1 MVSGMTRAARTS
13 YLLRQ
18 AQMRVFTAM
27 VERLGVL
34 GLTPVQ
40 YMVLSLSSREG
51 GLSSA
56 DLARR
61 AQITPQ
67 SMNEVITA
75 LDRKGLIKRHEA
87 AENRRILRV
96 VLTKE
101 GNRLLPE
108 CERQIDQLE
117 AELFGCF
124 NKNELTAF
132 RSLLSIFLESQR
144 IDSHTA
150 ASEAAV

>member
-1 MVSGMTRAARTS
+1 MRKAARTI

-18 AQMRVFTAM
+18 AQLRVYAAM
-27 VERLGVL
+27 VERLAAL

-56 DLARR
+56 ELARR
-61 AQITPQ
+61 TQITPQ
-67 SMNEVITA
+67 SMNEVIAA
-75 LDRKGLIKRHEA
+75 LHRKGLISRHEA
-87 AENRRILRV
+87 PENRRILRV
-96 VLTKE
+96 VLSKE
-101 GNRLLPE
+101 GTRLLPE

-124 NKNELTAF
+124 DKNDLASF
-132 RSLLSIFLESQR
+132 RDLLSTFLESRRMESQ
-144 IDSHTA
+144 A
-150 ASEAAV
+150 AAREAAV

>member
-1 MVSGMTRAARTS
+1 MTRAARTS

-18 AQMRVFTAM
+18 AQLRIYAAM
-27 VERLGVL
+27 VERLGAL

-61 AQITPQ
+61 TQITPQ
-67 SMNEVITA
+67 SMNEVIAA
-75 LDRKGLIKRHEA
+75 LHRKGLIRRHEA
-87 AENRRILRV
+87 PENRRILRV

-108 CERQIDQLE
+108 CERQMDRLE
-117 AELFGCF
+117 AEFFRCF
-124 NKNELTAF
+124 DKNELAAF
-132 RSLLSIFLESQR
+132 RDLLSVFLESRR
-144 IDSHTA
+144 IDSHMA
-150 ASEAAV
+150 ASEVAV

>member
-1 MVSGMTRAARTS
+1 MTRAARTS

-18 AQMRVFTAM
+18 AQMQIYAAM
-27 VERLGVL
+27 VERLGAL

-67 SMNEVITA
+67 SMNEIIAA
-75 LDRKGLIKRHEA
+75 LHRKGLIGRHEA
-87 AENRRILRV
+87 PENRRILRV

-108 CERQIDQLE
+108 CERQMDQLE
-117 AELFGCF
+117 AEFFNCF
-124 NKNELTAF
+124 DKSELTAF
-132 RSLLSIFLESQR
+132 RNLLTKFLEAQR
-144 IDSHTA
+144 TDMRA
-150 ASEAAV
+150 GARELAV

>member
-1 MVSGMTRAARTS
+1 MARAARTS

-18 AQMRVFTAM
+18 AQMRVYTGM
-27 VERLGVL
+27 VERLGAL

-61 AQITPQ
+61 TQITPQ
-67 SMNEVITA
+67 SMNEVIAA
-75 LDRKGLIKRHEA
+75 LHRKGLITRHEA
-87 AENRRILRV
+87 PENRRILRV

-101 GNRLLPE
+101 GSRLLPE
-108 CERQIDQLE
+108 CEREIDRLE
-117 AELFGCF
+117 AEFFRCF
-124 NKNELTAF
+124 SKNELTAF
-132 RSLLSIFLESQR
+132 RDLLSTFLESRR

-150 ASEAAV
+150 ASEAAI

>member
-1 MVSGMTRAARTS
+1 MARAARTS

-18 AQMRVFTAM
+18 AQMRVYTGM
-27 VERLGVL
+27 VEHLGAL

-61 AQITPQ
+61 TQITPQ
-67 SMNEVITA
+67 SMNEVIAA
-75 LDRKGLIKRHEA
+75 LHRKGLITRHEA
-87 AENRRILRV
+87 PENRRILRV

-101 GNRLLPE
+101 GSRLLPE
-108 CERQIDQLE
+108 CEREIDRLE
-117 AELFGCF
+117 AEFFRCF
-124 NKNELTAF
+124 SKSELTAF
-132 RSLLSIFLESQR
+132 RDLLSTFLESRR

-150 ASEAAV
+150 ASEGAM

>member
-1 MVSGMTRAARTS
+1 MTRAARTI

-18 AQMRVFTAM
+18 TQLRIYAAM
-27 VERLGVL
+27 VELLGAL

-75 LDRKGLIKRHEA
+75 LHRKGLITRHEA
-87 AENRRILRV
+87 PENRRILRV

-108 CERQIDQLE
+108 CERQIDRLE
-117 AELFGCF
+117 AEYFRCF
-124 NKNELTAF
+124 EKDELTAF
-132 RSLLSIFLESQR
+132 RDLLSRFLEAHR
-144 IDSHTA
+144 ADGHIA
-150 ASEAAV
+150 VSELAV

>member
-1 MVSGMTRAARTS
+1 MTRAARTI

-18 AQMRVFTAM
+18 AQLRIYAAM
-27 VERLGVL
+27 VERLNAL

-40 YMVLSLSSREG
+40 YTVLSLSSREG

-67 SMNEVITA
+67 SMNEVIAA
-75 LDRKGLIKRHEA
+75 LHRKGLITRHEA
-87 AENRRILRV
+87 PENRRILRV

-117 AELFGCF
+117 SELFGCF
-124 NKNELTAF
+124 DKSELTAL
-132 RSLLSIFLESQR
+132 RGLLSTFLESQHQDAR
-144 IDSHTA
+144 TTA
-150 ASEAAV
+150 NEIAV

>member
-1 MVSGMTRAARTS
+1 MARAARTS

-18 AQMRVFTAM
+18 AQLRIYAAM
-27 VERLGVL
+27 VERLDAL

-67 SMNEVITA
+67 SMNEVIAA
-75 LDRKGLIKRHEA
+75 LHRKGLISRHEA
-87 AENRRILRV
+87 PENRRILRV

-101 GNRLLPE
+101 GSRLLPE
-108 CERQIDQLE
+108 CERQIDRLE
-117 AELFGCF
+117 ADLFGCF
-124 NKNELTAF
+124 NKSELTAF
-132 RSLLSIFLESQR
+132 RDLLSTFLESRR
-144 IDSHTA
+144 IDSHTV

>member
-1 MVSGMTRAARTS
+1 
-13 YLLRQ
+13 
-18 AQMRVFTAM
+18 M
-27 VERLGVL
+27 VERLGAL

-67 SMNEVITA
+67 SMNEVIAA
-75 LDRKGLIKRHEA
+75 LHRKGLIKRHEA
-87 AENRRILRV
+87 PENRRILRV

-108 CERQIDQLE
+108 CEREMDRLE
-117 AELFGCF
+117 TESFRCF
-124 NKNELTAF
+124 DKSELTAF
-132 RSLLSIFLESQR
+132 RNLLAKFLEAQR
-144 IDSHTA
+144 VDSH
-150 ASEAAV
+150 AAVSEVAE

>member
-1 MVSGMTRAARTS
+1 MTGAARTS

-18 AQMRVFTAM
+18 AQLRIYAAM
-27 VERLGVL
+27 VERLGAL

-40 YMVLSLSSREG
+40 YTVLSLSSREG

-61 AQITPQ
+61 TQITPQ

-75 LDRKGLIKRHEA
+75 LHRKGLIRRHEA
-87 AENRRILRV
+87 PENRRILRV
-96 VLTKE
+96 ALTKE

-108 CERQIDQLE
+108 CERQMDRLE
-117 AELFGCF
+117 AEFFRCFG
-124 NKNELTAF
+124 KSELTAF
-132 RSLLSIFLESQR
+132 RNLLSVFLESQR
-144 IDSHTA
+144 IEARKA
-150 ASEAAV
+150 ASEVAV

>member
-1 MVSGMTRAARTS
+1 MARAARTS

-18 AQMRVFTAM
+18 AQMRVYTGM
-27 VERLGVL
+27 VERLGAL

-61 AQITPQ
+61 TQITPQ
-67 SMNEVITA
+67 SMNEVIAA
-75 LDRKGLIKRHEA
+75 LHRKGLITRHEA
-87 AENRRILRV
+87 PENRRILRV

-101 GNRLLPE
+101 GSRLLPE
-108 CERQIDQLE
+108 CEREIDRLE
-117 AELFGCF
+117 AEFFRCF
-124 NKNELTAF
+124 SKSELTAF
-132 RSLLSIFLESQR
+132 RDLLSTFLESRR

-150 ASEAAV
+150 ASEAAI

>member
-1 MVSGMTRAARTS
+1 MTKAARTA

-18 AQMRVFTAM
+18 AQLRTYAAM
-27 VERLGVL
+27 VERLGAL

-61 AQITPQ
+61 TQITPQ
-67 SMNEVITA
+67 SMNEVIAA

-87 AENRRILRV
+87 PENRRILRV

-117 AELFGCF
+117 TELFRCF
-124 NKNELTAF
+124 DRSELTAF
-132 RSLLSIFLESQR
+132 RNLLSTFLESQR
-144 IDSHTA
+144 AGVHA
-150 ASEAAV
+150 ATNEVAV

>member
-1 MVSGMTRAARTS
+1 MTRAARTI

-18 AQMRVFTAM
+18 TQVRIYAAM
-27 VERLGVL
+27 VERLGAL

-67 SMNEVITA
+67 SMNEVIAA
-75 LDRKGLIKRHEA
+75 LHRKGLITRHEA
-87 AENRRILRV
+87 PENRRILRV

-108 CERQIDQLE
+108 CERQMDRLE
-117 AELFGCF
+117 GEYFRCFEKGELA
-124 NKNELTAF
+124 AF
-132 RSLLSIFLESQR
+132 RNLLSKFLDAHR
-144 IDSHTA
+144 TDAHIA
-150 ASEAAV
+150 VSEAAM

>member
-1 MVSGMTRAARTS
+1 MTRAARTI

-18 AQMRVFTAM
+18 AQLRIYAAM
-27 VERLGVL
+27 VERLGAL

-67 SMNEVITA
+67 SMNEIIAA
-75 LDRKGLIKRHEA
+75 LHRKGLIKRHEA
-87 AENRRILRV
+87 PENRRILRV

-108 CERQIDQLE
+108 CERQIDRLE
-117 AELFGCF
+117 AEFFQCF
-124 NKNELTAF
+124 DKSELTAF
-132 RSLLSIFLESQR
+132 RKLLSTFLDARRNDARTAESEV
-144 IDSHTA
+144 A
-150 ASEAAV
+150 L

>member
-1 MVSGMTRAARTS
+1 MARAARTS

-18 AQMRVFTAM
+18 AQMRVYTGM
-27 VERLGVL
+27 VERLGAF

-61 AQITPQ
+61 TQITPQ
-67 SMNEVITA
+67 SMNEVIAA
-75 LDRKGLIKRHEA
+75 LHRKGLITRHEA
-87 AENRRILRV
+87 PENRRILRV

-101 GNRLLPE
+101 GSRLLPE
-108 CERQIDQLE
+108 CERQIDRLE
-117 AELFGCF
+117 AELFQCF
-124 NKNELTAF
+124 DRSELTAF
-132 RSLLSIFLESQR
+132 RNLLSTFIESQR
-144 IDSHTA
+144 MDVRTA
-150 ASEAAV
+150 ADEVAV

>member
-1 MVSGMTRAARTS
+1 MTRAARTS

-18 AQMRVFTAM
+18 AQLRIYAAM
-27 VERLGVL
+27 VERLGAL

-67 SMNEVITA
+67 SMNEIIGA
-75 LDRKGLIKRHEA
+75 LHRKGLITRHEA
-87 AENRRILRV
+87 PENRRILRV

-101 GNRLLPE
+101 GSRLLPE
-108 CERQIDQLE
+108 CERQMDRLE
-117 AELFGCF
+117 TEFFDCF
-124 NKNELTAF
+124 DDSELTAF
-132 RSLLSIFLESQR
+132 RDLLSKFLETQW
-144 IDSHTA
+144 IDSRTA
-150 ASEAAV
+150 ASKLAV